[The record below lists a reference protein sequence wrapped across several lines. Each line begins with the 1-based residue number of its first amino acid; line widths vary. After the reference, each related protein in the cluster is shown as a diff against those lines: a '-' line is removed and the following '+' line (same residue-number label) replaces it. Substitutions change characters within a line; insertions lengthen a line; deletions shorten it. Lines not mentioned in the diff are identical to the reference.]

1 MAMVAIVLIPLIP
14 LGMTRAKTSDKY
26 HNNIIVGIYHRSG
39 DDLNLRSAMLAR
51 GVVSINHHCFSPH
64 FWSYCIIAWGF
75 CQPPI
80 LVVTPQREVKVAVLN
95 LVQSDNLCDVEINIF
110 LLEVVLSGILC
121 HLLHGNEMVFIILKV
136 VTILVIDVHGVSFLS
151 FNAPSL

>member
-75 CQPPI
+75 CQPPF
-80 LVVTPQREVKVAVLN
+80 LVVPQREVKVAVLN
-95 LVQSDNLCDVEINIF
+95 FVQSNNFCGVEVNRF
-110 LLEVVLSGILC
+110 LLKVVPLDIFC
-121 HLLHGNEMVFIILKV
+121 HLLRGNEMVFIILKA